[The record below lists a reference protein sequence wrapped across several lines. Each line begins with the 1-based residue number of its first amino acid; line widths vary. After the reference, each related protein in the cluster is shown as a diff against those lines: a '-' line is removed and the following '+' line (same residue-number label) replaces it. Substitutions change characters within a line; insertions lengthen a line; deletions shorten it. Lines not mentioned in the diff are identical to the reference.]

1 MKLLGNTKSKITN
14 DENAEKVANLEITEV
29 ILVHFNIVNSIYQQD
44 SRVLYTLVPNK
55 SAKNFIF
62 LLTFDWEFLYTEV
75 RLTHQN
81 SKPLEIEDVIIII
94 LVIN

>member
-29 ILVHFNIVNSIYQQD
+29 ILVHCNIVNSIYQQD

-62 LLTFDWEFLYTEV
+62 LLTFD
-75 RLTHQN
+75 
-81 SKPLEIEDVIIII
+81 
-94 LVIN
+94 

>member
-1 MKLLGNTKSKITN
+1 MKLLRNTKSKITN

-29 ILVHFNIVNSIYQQD
+29 ILVHCNIVNSIYQQD

-62 LLTFDWEFLYTEV
+62 LLTFD
-75 RLTHQN
+75 
-81 SKPLEIEDVIIII
+81 
-94 LVIN
+94 